1 MNVDEIL
8 SSAINNLMD
17 KRLDVA
23 IELLEQLYVQRPT
36 LIGHS
41 ELEAVKNDYQLMVD
55 YMERGFTD
63 DKRASLYLSLLQRL
77 YRVAADL
84 EISWRCKNVIVY
96 VDAFRISD
104 HLNTSHDFI
113 RSVLESFVSDVAM
126 LSLLP
131 EAERTEK
138 AKDLYDRHQVF
149 VNRLFNTLWTS
160 CQWSDDDCAFYTGLM
175 LSPMVDVVDQQLLVS
190 AVTLGAM
197 NQFDI
202 NKFKALTT
210 VYQQSTDER
219 VRQRALVGWVLSVFE
234 GMDIFPEQDEII
246 RKLCE
251 NKDTIRELYTLQIQF
266 FYSQDTEKDNEK
278 LQRDIM
284 PYLVEGSNITIGRLG
299 IVEKEEDSL
308 ENILNQDAEDKRME
322 QMEEKVRKMMEMQK
336 QGSDI
341 YFGGFRQMKR
351 FPFFNDL
358 ANWFTPF
365 YIDHPA
371 LRTTIERIGQP
382 NILETI
388 TNQGNFCESDKY
400 SLAFAMESIIN
411 QIPGNIKEMM
421 GSEGAFA
428 PMGTTLDKSNPTYI
442 CRAYI
447 QDLYRFFRLYRSSNE
462 LINPFIDNHKSSFV
476 ADTFFFV
483 YKSFIGTGL
492 DEYKM
497 RLALYLYKHKNMDKL
512 VELMSTFH
520 VEDANYNILMGY
532 INLYFGK
539 PDVAYQIF
547 NMVLQEDTENQ
558 WALKGMARAAMDC
571 EDYNTAE
578 HTYSQLLRLEPDN
591 INYAV
596 KRCVTLLKTERY
608 AEAREELFRLDYQ
621 YPDNMNVKRVFA
633 GRMLLDKSLDKASQ
647 LYDRILSDAPMAE
660 DYLNSGYCWWA
671 KGNIGQAKNSFQAW
685 ITMTKG
691 NKDRLLEEIRNDQ
704 KVLDLYGIT
713 EIDCLLMVNLIK

>member
-17 KRLDVA
+17 KRLDLA

-36 LIGHS
+36 LMGHS
-41 ELEAVKNDYQLMVD
+41 ELETVKNDYQLMVD

-63 DKRASLYLSLLQRL
+63 DKRATLYITLLQRL

-131 EAERTEK
+131 GAERTEK

-160 CQWSDDDCAFYTGLM
+160 CQWSDDDCEFYAGLM

-251 NKDTIRELYTLQIQF
+251 NKDTIRELYALQIQF

-284 PYLVEGSNITIGRLG
+284 PYLIDGSNITIGRLG

-388 TNQGNFCESDKY
+388 TNQGDFCESDKY

-571 EDYNTAE
+571 EDYDTAE

-633 GRMLLDKSLDKASQ
+633 WTMLLDKSLDKASQ

-671 KGNIGQAKNSFQAW
+671 QGNIGQAKNSFQTW
-685 ITMTKG
+685 ITVTKG
-691 NKDRLLEEIRNDQ
+691 NKDHLLEEIRNDQ

>member
-17 KRLDVA
+17 KRLDLA
-23 IELLEQLYVQRPT
+23 IDLLEQLYVQRPT

-131 EAERTEK
+131 ESERTEK

-160 CQWSDDDCAFYTGLM
+160 CQWSDDDSEFYAGLM
-175 LSPMVDVVDQQLLVS
+175 LSPMVDIVDQQLLVS

-284 PYLVEGSNITIGRLG
+284 PYLVDGSNITIGRLG

-571 EDYNTAE
+571 EDYDTAE

-633 GRMLLDKSLDKASQ
+633 WTMLLDKSLDKASQ
-647 LYDRILSDAPMAE
+647 LYDLILSDAPMAE

>member
-17 KRLDVA
+17 KRLDLA

-104 HLNTSHDFI
+104 HLNTSHNFI

-160 CQWSDDDCAFYTGLM
+160 CQWSDDDCAFYAELM

-234 GMDIFPEQDEII
+234 GMDIFPEQDKII

-251 NKDTIRELYTLQIQF
+251 NKDTIRELYALQIQF

-284 PYLVEGSNITIGRLG
+284 PYLVDGSNITIGRLG

-382 NILETI
+382 NILQTI

-421 GSEGAFA
+421 GSEGVFD

-571 EDYNTAE
+571 EDYDTAE

-633 GRMLLDKSLDKASQ
+633 WTMLLDKSLDKASQ
-647 LYDRILSDAPMAE
+647 LYDRILADAPMAE

>member
-17 KRLDVA
+17 KRLDLA
-23 IELLEQLYVQRPT
+23 IEVLEQLYVQRPT

-77 YRVAADL
+77 YRVAADF

-234 GMDIFPEQDEII
+234 GMDIFPEQDKII

-284 PYLVEGSNITIGRLG
+284 PYLVDGSNITIGRLG

-336 QGSDI
+336 QGFDI

-571 EDYNTAE
+571 EDYDTAE

-633 GRMLLDKSLDKASQ
+633 WTMLLDKSLDKASQ
-647 LYDRILSDAPMAE
+647 LYDLILSDAPMAE

>member
-149 VNRLFNTLWTS
+149 INRLFNTLWTS

-284 PYLVEGSNITIGRLG
+284 PYLVDGSNITIGRLG

-382 NILETI
+382 NILQTI

-421 GSEGAFA
+421 GSEGVFD

-571 EDYNTAE
+571 EDYDTAE

-633 GRMLLDKSLDKASQ
+633 WMMLLDKSLDKASQ

-671 KGNIGQAKNSFQAW
+671 QGNIGQAKNSFQTW
-685 ITMTKG
+685 ITVTKG
-691 NKDRLLEEIRNDQ
+691 NKDQLLEEIRNDQ

>member
-175 LSPMVDVVDQQLLVS
+175 LSPMVDIVDQQLLVS

-571 EDYNTAE
+571 EDYDTAE

-633 GRMLLDKSLDKASQ
+633 WTMLLDKSLDKASQ
-647 LYDRILSDAPMAE
+647 LYDLILSDAPMAE

>member
-17 KRLDVA
+17 KRLDLA

-131 EAERTEK
+131 EAERIEK

-160 CQWSDDDCAFYTGLM
+160 CQWSDDDCAFYAGLM

-234 GMDIFPEQDEII
+234 GMDIFPEQDKII

-284 PYLVEGSNITIGRLG
+284 PYLVDGSNITIGRLG

-382 NILETI
+382 NILQTI

-421 GSEGAFA
+421 GSEGVFD

-462 LINPFIDNHKSSFV
+462 LINPFIDSHKSSFV

-571 EDYNTAE
+571 EDYDTAE

-633 GRMLLDKSLDKASQ
+633 WTMLLDKSLDKASQ
-647 LYDRILSDAPMAE
+647 LYDLILADAPMAE

>member
-17 KRLDVA
+17 KRLDLA
-23 IELLEQLYVQRPT
+23 IEVLEQLYVQRPT

-160 CQWSDDDCAFYTGLM
+160 CQWSDDDCAFYAELM

-234 GMDIFPEQDEII
+234 GMDIFPEQDKII

-251 NKDTIRELYTLQIQF
+251 NKDTIRELYALQIQF

-284 PYLVEGSNITIGRLG
+284 PYLVDGSNITIGRLG

-382 NILETI
+382 NILQTI

-421 GSEGAFA
+421 GSEGVFD

-571 EDYNTAE
+571 EDYDTAE

-633 GRMLLDKSLDKASQ
+633 WTMLLDKSLDKASQ
-647 LYDRILSDAPMAE
+647 LYDRILADAPMAE